1 MNYNYFTKRKNI
13 KKSLAILKTGVII
26 RLSNNTREK

>member
-13 KKSLAILKTGVII
+13 EKSLAILKTGVII